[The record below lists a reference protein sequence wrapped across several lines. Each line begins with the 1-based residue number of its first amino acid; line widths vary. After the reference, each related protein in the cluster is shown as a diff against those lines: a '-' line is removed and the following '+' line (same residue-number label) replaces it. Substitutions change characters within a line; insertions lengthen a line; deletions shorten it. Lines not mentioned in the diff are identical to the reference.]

1 MTAFDLIEHLEGRG
15 FALALDAAGRVLV
28 KPANR
33 LTPEDR
39 AAIKQHMPAI
49 KRLLSSDYS
58 DHLDGW
64 QPCPAI
70 TSRAVLI
77 HRGRLLDSVC
87 FESAPAA
94 ADFLRR
100 VLAGEPAADAF
111 KQTGTTEARHA

>member
-15 FALALDAAGRVLV
+15 FALALDDAGRVLV

-70 TSRAVLI
+70 PSRAVLI
-77 HRGRLLDSVC
+77 HRGRLLDSVG

-100 VLAGEPAADAF
+100 VLAGEAAADAF
-111 KQTGTTEARHA
+111 KQSGTTEARHA